1 MIDSS
6 RSNNEHITSPPRST
20 IYVTFLQLVGLLAI
34 HIGVQA
40 EPIYQWQD
48 AQGVPHFSDRPRRE
62 GFSNRL
68 TPASSFSDLAREQ
81 LNPELGIEVRGAD
94 QSTIPENESAR
105 GQVRPDSAA
114 PLIEPPIQRVVM
126 APVTGTELTKR
137 CAQAYR
143 TLGVLK
149 RRPRA
154 TVQADDGRLVTLSRD
169 EKATYI
175 GNLEAKIA
183 AYCKG

>member
-1 MIDSS
+1 MTGSNFLRPRQMIDSS
-6 RSNNEHITSPPRST
+6 RSNNDHIPSPPRFT

-40 EPIYQWQD
+40 QPIYQWQD

-68 TPASSFSDLAREQ
+68 TPARSFSDLAREQ

-94 QSTIPENESAR
+94 QSAIPENESAR
-105 GQVRPDSAA
+105 GPVRPDSAA

-126 APVTGTELTKR
+126 ASVTGTELTKR

-154 TVQADDGRLVTLSRD
+154 TV
-169 EKATYI
+169 
-175 GNLEAKIA
+175 
-183 AYCKG
+183 

>member
-6 RSNNEHITSPPRST
+6 RSNNEHIPSPPRST

-34 HIGVQA
+34 HISVQA

-48 AQGVPHFSDRPRRE
+48 AQGVPYFSDRPRRD
-62 GFSNRL
+62 GFSSRL
-68 TPASSFSDLAREQ
+68 RPARSFSDLARQQ
-81 LNPELGIEVRGAD
+81 LNPELGIEAIEAD
-94 QSTIPENESAR
+94 QSAILENESAR
-105 GQVRPDSAA
+105 VLVRPHSAA
-114 PLIEPPIQRVVM
+114 PLNEPPIQRVVM
-126 APVTGTELTKR
+126 APVTGTELSKR

-154 TVQADDGRLVTLSRD
+154 TVQADDGRLVTLTRD

-175 GNLEAKIA
+175 GNLEADIA

>member
-1 MIDSS
+1 M
-6 RSNNEHITSPPRST
+6 ST
-20 IYVTFLQLVGLLAI
+20 IYVTFLQLVGLFAI

-48 AQGVPHFSDRPRRE
+48 AQGVPHFADRPRHE
-62 GFSNRL
+62 GSSNRL
-68 TPASSFSDLAREQ
+68 TPARSFSDLARQQ
-81 LNPELGIEVRGAD
+81 LNPEQGNEARAAN
-94 QSTIPENESAR
+94 QSAILENESAR
-105 GQVRPDSAA
+105 DPVRPDSTA
-114 PLIEPPIQRVVM
+114 PLKEPPIQRVAM
-126 APVTGTELTKR
+126 APVTGTELSKR

-154 TVQADDGRLVTLSRD
+154 TVQADDGRLVTLTRD

-175 GNLEAKIA
+175 GNLEADIA